1 MKSLYLFLTGAAAP
15 ARLPADLLQPRLR
28 PAWPTL
34 WGENME
40 PAKLLII
47 DSDREVAGQ
56 LRDQLERAGFETVH
70 TSSGREGL
78 QRFLELMPQAII
90 LRDALP
96 GLDGWDTARRIREMS
111 NVPIVFISD
120 HRDMF
125 AMERAL
131 HIGDD
136 YVAPPWN
143 WERLAVKLGALL
155 RRRREEQDH
164 TLLYDD
170 GCLKVDFA
178 RRLVARD
185 GRPVHLTDTEF
196 KLLSCFLRRPNRV
209 LTYDE
214 LLTQVWGHTHFG
226 AKSHVSLYVRYLRKK
241 LEADP
246 ANPEYFNTEWGV
258 GYSFRPR
265 VPAMRG

>member
-1 MKSLYLFLTGAAAP
+1 
-15 ARLPADLLQPRLR
+15 
-28 PAWPTL
+28 
-34 WGENME
+34 ME

-47 DSDREVAGQ
+47 DPDREAASTLGGQ
-56 LRDQLERAGFETVH
+56 LAQAGFET
-70 TSSGREGL
+70 TQASSGREGI
-78 QRFLELMPQAII
+78 QRFLELMPQAVI
-90 LRDALP
+90 LRDAMP

-120 HRDMF
+120 RRDVF
-125 AMERAL
+125 SMERAL

-136 YVAPPWN
+136 YLAPPWN
-143 WERLAVKLGALL
+143 WERLAAKLTALL
-155 RRRREEQDH
+155 RRRREEHDE
-164 TLLYDD
+164 LLIYDD
-170 GCLKVDFA
+170 GRLTVDFV
-178 RRLVARD
+178 RRLVARN

-196 KLLSCFLRRPNRV
+196 KLLSCFVRKPNRV

-241 LEADP
+241 LEDDP
-246 ANPEYFNTEWGV
+246 ANPMYFNTEWGV

-265 VPAMRG
+265 VMSSARGAGVNAGS